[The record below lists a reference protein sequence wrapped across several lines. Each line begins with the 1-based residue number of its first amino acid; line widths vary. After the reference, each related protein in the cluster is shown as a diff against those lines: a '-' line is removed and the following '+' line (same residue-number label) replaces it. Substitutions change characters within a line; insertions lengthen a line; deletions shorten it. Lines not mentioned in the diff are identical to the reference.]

1 MTSDG
6 VTAGSGDSRSPFDRD
21 NSVVLH
27 EEEATVGKRWEGVGS
42 LHARRVVERGKV
54 RAEFPRDREELVQER
69 VPVSEGDSGEVEI
82 LPDGSV
88 SIPLFEEELVITRET
103 VLRERVIIRKEN
115 ITELQRVQAELKR
128 ERVEL
133 ERADAP

>member
-1 MTSDG
+1 
-6 VTAGSGDSRSPFDRD
+6 
-21 NSVVLH
+21 
-27 EEEATVGKRWEGVGS
+27 
-42 LHARRVVERGKV
+42 VERGKV

-88 SIPLFEEELVITRET
+88 SIPLFEEELVVTRET

-128 ERVEL
+128 ERVEFD
-133 ERADAP
+133 RDDAP

>member
-1 MTSDG
+1 MTTNG
-6 VTAGSGDSRSPFDRD
+6 VTAGGGDGRPPLEGDDF
-21 NSVVLH
+21 VVLH

-54 RAEFPRDREELVQER
+54 RDEFPRDREELVQER

-128 ERVEL
+128 ERVEFD
-133 ERADAP
+133 RDDAP

>member
-1 MTSDG
+1 MTTNG
-6 VTAGSGDSRSPFDRD
+6 VTAGGGDSRSPLEGD

-27 EEEATVGKRWEGVGS
+27 EEEATVSKRWEGVGS

-88 SIPLFEEELVITRET
+88 SIPLFEEELVVTRET

-115 ITELQRVQAELKR
+115 VTEQQRVQAELKR

-133 ERADAP
+133 ERDDAP

>member
-6 VTAGSGDSRSPFDRD
+6 ATSGSGDSRSPNERD

-27 EEEATVGKRWEGVGS
+27 EEQASVAKRWEGVGS
-42 LHARRVVERGKV
+42 LHARRVVERGRV
-54 RAEFPRDREELVQER
+54 RAKFPREREELVQER
-69 VPVSEGDSGEVEI
+69 VPVSEGDSGEIEI

-88 SIPLFEEELVITRET
+88 SIPLFEEELVIRRET

-115 ITELQRVQAELKR
+115 VTEQQRVQAELRR
-128 ERVEL
+128 ERVEFDQDDS
-133 ERADAP
+133 A